1 MTLRALQLPKVG
13 GQPVVKRIVKK
24 RPDNLMLSG
33 LLFKSDCELLLV
45 LLEVAN
51 GVVNGLALVL
61 AVEQQRE
68 VVGTQP

>member
-1 MTLRALQLPKVG
+1 
-13 GQPVVKRIVKK
+13 
-24 RPDNLMLSG
+24 MLSG

-61 AVEQQRE
+61 AVEQKRE